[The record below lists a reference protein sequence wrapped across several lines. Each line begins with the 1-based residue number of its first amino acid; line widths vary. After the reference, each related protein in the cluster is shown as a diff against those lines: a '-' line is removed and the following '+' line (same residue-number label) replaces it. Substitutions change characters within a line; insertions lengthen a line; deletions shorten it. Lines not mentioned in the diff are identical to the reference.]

1 MTKGD
6 CAMQT
11 VDVLDSTM
19 SYVDA
24 GAGTPMVFLH
34 GNPTSSYLWRKVLAC
49 LGEPGRHL
57 APDLIGMGASGKPPV
72 EYRFSDHARYLE
84 AWFDAVGLEDVV
96 LIGHDWGGALAFDWA
111 ARHPGRTRGVAF
123 METIVRPMTWEDF
136 PQSAVPVFESLRTP
150 GVGEALVLDQN
161 MFIEQALPATVG
173 TGLSKEDLAAYRKPY
188 PDRESRRPLL
198 AWPRALPIDGKP
210 ADVVERIEAYDNW
223 LAESAGV
230 PKLLLA
236 FDPGPSTMI
245 GPGMVDWCR
254 KHIADLEVAACGP
267 AGHHAPEDQPEAIAT
282 AIAAWA
288 DRHQLRSS
296 SPEASATRP
305 KTAEPGE
312 SAPRARG

>member
-1 MTKGD
+1 
-6 CAMQT
+6 MQT

-34 GNPTSSYLWRKVLAC
+34 GNPTSSYLWRKVLAR
-49 LGEPGRHL
+49 LGEPGRRL

-111 ARHPGRTRGVAF
+111 ARHPGRARGVAF

-136 PQSAVPVFESLRTP
+136 PQSARPVFESLRTP
-150 GVGEALVLDQN
+150 GAGEALVLDQN

-173 TGLSKEDLAAYRKPY
+173 TGLSEEDLAAYREPY

-230 PKLLLA
+230 PKLLLT

-245 GPGMVDWCR
+245 GPEMTDWCQ
-254 KHIADLEVAACGP
+254 KHIADLEVEACGP

-296 SPEASATRP
+296 GPEASATTP
-305 KTAEPGE
+305 KSAEPGE
-312 SAPRARG
+312 SAPQATG